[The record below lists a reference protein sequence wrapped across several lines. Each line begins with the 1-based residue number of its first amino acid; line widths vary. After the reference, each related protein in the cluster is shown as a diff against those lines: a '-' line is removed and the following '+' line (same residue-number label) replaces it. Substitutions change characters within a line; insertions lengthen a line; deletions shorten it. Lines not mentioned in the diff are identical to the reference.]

1 MSAELQ
7 IACAA
12 CGYAAELPENETNL
26 PEVVQCPMCGT
37 WIRSY
42 TAEVEAAS
50 QPATLP
56 PLVPDPP
63 LEPST
68 STLPDSGSLPTQID
82 PVSTALGCLVEAGTK
97 TLEEQFPLTGART
110 VVGRED
116 SDINIDD
123 PTMSIHHFEIQK
135 RGGEFF
141 IRDLE
146 STNRT
151 QVNGRKITSTTLES
165 GDRIQAGLTLLVF
178 LAG

>member
-1 MSAELQ
+1 MSADLQ

-37 WIRSY
+37 WIRNY
-42 TAEVEAAS
+42 AAEVEAAS
-50 QPATLP
+50 QPVPLP
-56 PLVPDPP
+56 PPVPDPP
-63 LEPST
+63 QEPST
-68 STLPDSGSLPTQID
+68 STLPDSSSLPTRID

-97 TLEEQFPLTGART
+97 TLEEQYPLAGAKT
-110 VVGRED
+110 VVGRKD
-116 SDINIDD
+116 SDINLDD
-123 PTMSIHHFEIQK
+123 PTMSIHHFEIEN

-146 STNRT
+146 STNQT

-165 GDRIQAGLTLLVF
+165 GDRIQAGLTMLVF
-178 LAG
+178 LGG